1 MKRKQFIKQL
11 MAVGVQ
17 RDSAVCIAEWSA
29 LTNRPY
35 VQTLGRVLNTRAW
48 LIGNIYTPENT
59 VNIKGLGRCLRPI
72 PSELPPHIFD
82 ALKRQREKVATMD
95 ALVRVIS
102 ATTGGRHYGYTAKV
116 ALVDELAGAGGGGH
130 D

>member
-1 MKRKQFIKQL
+1 MKRKKFIKQL

-17 RDSAVCIAEWSA
+17 RDSAACLAEWSA
-29 LTNRPY
+29 ATNRPY
-35 VQTLGRVLNTRAW
+35 FQTLGRVLNTRAW
-48 LIGNIYTPENT
+48 LIGNIYAPENT
-59 VNIKGLGRCLRPI
+59 VHIKGLDRCLRPI
-72 PSELPPHIFD
+72 PAELPPHMFD
-82 ALKRQREKVATMD
+82 TLKRQREKVATMD

-102 ATTGGRHYGYTAKV
+102 ATTGGHQYGNAAKV